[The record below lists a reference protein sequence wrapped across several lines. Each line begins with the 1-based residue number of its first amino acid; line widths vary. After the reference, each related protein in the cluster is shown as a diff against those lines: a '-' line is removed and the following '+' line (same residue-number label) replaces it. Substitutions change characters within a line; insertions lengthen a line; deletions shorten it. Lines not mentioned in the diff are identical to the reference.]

1 MPNRLLRR
9 TGSLF
14 DQLEQRWEKLTTQR
28 RVASALVVVFV
39 VGLALVEARRIPWLS
54 TALIERLPSNHFEA
68 ILLPFTL
75 LLLAEV
81 ISLVFAIA
89 QSVAI
94 AVGKQLEIMSLILIR
109 QSFKELTYFPEPIV
123 WDLRSGEVTQ
133 RVLYILSDASGAL
146 VIFGLLVVYFRMQTH
161 KPISRDSDDQSSFV
175 GAKKLIALA
184 LLASL
189 AVIAAN
195 VTWVCMSTC
204 LARSFFEIF
213 YTLLIFADVLIVLIS
228 LRYSVAYP
236 VVFRY
241 FGFAVATVLIRLAL
255 TAPRVV
261 DAGLGVIATLFA
273 IALTWVYNR
282 TSPEEID
289 LAKPLL

>member
-1 MPNRLLRR
+1 MPSRLLNG
-9 TGSLF
+9 TGSFF
-14 DQLEQRWEKLTTQR
+14 DLLEKRWERLTTQR
-28 RVASALVVVFV
+28 RVASALVIVFLA
-39 VGLALVEARRIPWLS
+39 GIALVEARRIPWLS
-54 TALIERLPSNHFEA
+54 AELVERLPSNHFEA

-123 WDLRSGEVTQ
+123 WDLASSEVPR

-146 VIFGLLVVYFRMQTH
+146 VIFALLVVYFNMQTH
-161 KPISRDSDDQSSFV
+161 QPISRDPDDQSSFV

-189 AVIAAN
+189 VIIATEVVWA
-195 VTWVCMSTC
+195 WVS
-204 LARSFFEIF
+204 AGQEHSFFEIF
-213 YTLLIFADVLIVLIS
+213 YTILIFADVLIVLIS

-261 DAGLGVIATLFA
+261 DAGLGVVATVFA

-282 TSPEEID
+282 TS
-289 LAKPLL
+289 AGN

>member
-123 WDLRSGEVTQ
+123 WDLNSGEVTQ

-146 VIFGLLVVYFRMQTH
+146 IIFGLLVVYFRMQVFQ
-161 KPISRDSDDQSSFV
+161 PISRDPDDQSSFV

-189 AVIAAN
+189 VVIAFN
-195 VTWVCMSTC
+195 VAWAWMSTGDE
-204 LARSFFEIF
+204 RSFFEIF

-241 FGFAVATVLIRLAL
+241 FGYAVATVLIRLAL

-261 DAGLGVIATLFA
+261 DAGLGVVATLFA

-282 TSPEEID
+282 TASGEMESG
-289 LAKPLL
+289 

>member
-1 MPNRLLRR
+1 MTTRLLSG

-14 DQLEQRWEKLTTQR
+14 DLLEQRWQRLTTQR
-28 RVASALVVVFV
+28 RVASALVIVFV
-39 VGLALVEARRIPWLS
+39 TGLALVEARRISWLS
-54 TALIERLPSNHFEA
+54 PELTERLPSNHFEA

-123 WDLRSGEVTQ
+123 WDLTSGEISR

-146 VIFGLLVVYFRMQTH
+146 VIFALLVVYFRMQTH
-161 KPISRDSDDQSSFV
+161 QPISSDPDDQSSFV

-189 AVIAAN
+189 VVIAAE
-195 VTWVCMSTC
+195 VAWVWLFTG
-204 LARSFFEIF
+204 REHSFFEIF

-261 DAGLGVIATLFA
+261 DAGLGVGATLFA
-273 IALTWVYNR
+273 IALTWVYNQ
-282 TSPEEID
+282 TATGEYETPT
-289 LAKPLL
+289 

>member
-1 MPNRLLRR
+1 MPNRLLKR

-14 DQLEQRWEKLTTQR
+14 DLLEQRWQKLTTQR
-28 RVASALVVVFV
+28 RVASALVLVFAA
-39 VGLALVEARRIPWLS
+39 GLALVEARRIPWLS
-54 TALIERLPSNHFEA
+54 PDLMERLPSNHFEA

-109 QSFKELTYFPEPIV
+109 QSFKELTHFPEPIV
-123 WDLRSGEVTQ
+123 WDLTSGEMTR

-146 VIFGLLVVYFRMQTH
+146 IIFGLLVIYFQMQTH
-161 KPISRDSDDQSSFV
+161 QPISRDPDDRSSFV
-175 GAKKLIALA
+175 DAKKLIALA
-184 LLASL
+184 LLACL
-189 AVIAAN
+189 AVIAAE
-195 VTWVCMSTC
+195 VVWTWVSTGEEH
-204 LARSFFEIF
+204 SFFEIF

-228 LRYSVAYP
+228 MRYSVAYP

-241 FGFAVATVLIRLAL
+241 FGFAVSTVLIRLAL

-261 DAGLGVIATLFA
+261 DAGLGVVATLFA
-273 IALTWVYNR
+273 IALTGVYNR
-282 TSPEEID
+282 TAAGEMESQTAT
-289 LAKPLL
+289 L

>member
-1 MPNRLLRR
+1 MPSRLLNG
-9 TGSLF
+9 TGSFF
-14 DQLEQRWEKLTTQR
+14 DLLEKRWERLTTQR
-28 RVASALVVVFV
+28 RVASALVIVFLA
-39 VGLALVEARRIPWLS
+39 GIALVEARRIPWLS
-54 TALIERLPSNHFEA
+54 AELVERLPSNHFEA

-123 WDLRSGEVTQ
+123 WDLASSEVTR

-146 VIFGLLVVYFRMQTH
+146 VIFALLVVYFNMQTH
-161 KPISRDSDDQSSFV
+161 QPISRDPDDQSSFV

-189 AVIAAN
+189 VIIATEVVWA
-195 VTWVCMSTC
+195 WVS
-204 LARSFFEIF
+204 AGQEHSFFEIF
-213 YTLLIFADVLIVLIS
+213 YTILIFADVLIVLIS

-261 DAGLGVIATLFA
+261 DAGLGVVATVFA

-282 TSPEEID
+282 TS
-289 LAKPLL
+289 AGN

>member
-1 MPNRLLRR
+1 MAGGIRKQ
-9 TGSLF
+9 SEVVF
-14 DQLEQRWEKLTTQR
+14 DRLEQSWEKLATQK
-28 RVASALVVVFV
+28 RVASTLVIVFL
-39 VGLALVEARRIPWLS
+39 VGLALVEARRLPWLS
-54 TALIERLPSNHFEA
+54 PELAERLPSNHFEA

-89 QSVAI
+89 QSVAT

-109 QSFKELTYFPEPIV
+109 QSFKELTLFPEPIV
-123 WDLRSGEVTQ
+123 WSTTSGEITKQ
-133 RVLYILSDASGAL
+133 VLYIISDATGAL
-146 VIFGLLVVYFRMQTH
+146 LIFGLLAVYFRLQIH
-161 KPISRDSDDQSSFV
+161 QPISSDPDEQSSFV
-175 GAKKLIALA
+175 GAKKFIALV
-184 LLASL
+184 LLVSL
-189 AVIAAN
+189 IVIAIN
-195 VTWVCMSTC
+195 VAWAWISTGEEQ
-204 LARSFFEIF
+204 SFFEVF

-255 TAPRVV
+255 TAPRVI
-261 DAGLGVIATLFA
+261 DAALGVTATLFA

-282 TSPEEID
+282 TSGVE
-289 LAKPLL
+289 

>member
-1 MPNRLLRR
+1 MPKRLREGTERIFDHLERR
-9 TGSLF
+9 W
-14 DQLEQRWEKLTTQR
+14 QLLKTQR

-54 TALIERLPSNHFEA
+54 QDVIDRLPSNHFEA

-81 ISLVFAIA
+81 ISLVFALA
-89 QSVAI
+89 QSVAM

-109 QSFKELTYFPEPIV
+109 QSFKELTAFPEPLV
-123 WDLRSGEVTQ
+123 WTITSGEISR
-133 RVLYILSDASGAL
+133 RVLYIISDATGAL
-146 VIFGLLVVYFRMQTH
+146 AIFGLLVVYFRLQTH
-161 KPISRDSDDQSSFV
+161 QPISKDPDDQSSFV
-175 GAKKLIALA
+175 VAKKFIALA
-184 LLASL
+184 LLVSL
-189 AVIAAN
+189 VLIAAN
-195 VTWVCMSTC
+195 VVWAWFATGEE
-204 LARSFFEIF
+204 RSFFEVF

-228 LRYSVAYP
+228 LRYSVAYR

-261 DAGLGVIATLFA
+261 DAGLGVTATIFA

-282 TSPEEID
+282 PASGEPSTQAS
-289 LAKPLL
+289 

>member
-1 MPNRLLRR
+1 MPSRLQNRAG
-9 TGSLF
+9 TFF
-14 DQLEQRWEKLTTQR
+14 DLLEQRWQKLATQR
-28 RVASALVVVFV
+28 RVASALVIVFGA
-39 VGLALVEARRIPWLS
+39 GLALVEVRRLPWLS
-54 TALIERLPSNHFEA
+54 QELAERLPSNHFEA

-81 ISLVFAIA
+81 ISLVFALA
-89 QSVAI
+89 QSVAM

-109 QSFKELTYFPEPIV
+109 QSFKELTFFPEPIV
-123 WDLRSGEVTQ
+123 WSTTSGEISQ
-133 RVLYILSDASGAL
+133 RVLYIISDAAGAL
-146 VIFGLLVVYFRMQTH
+146 MIFGLLVIYFRLQIYQ
-161 KPISRDSDDQSSFV
+161 PISSDPDDQSSFV
-175 GAKKLIALA
+175 GAKKFIALVLLVCLLLIA
-184 LLASL
+184 
-189 AVIAAN
+189 VN
-195 VTWVCMSTC
+195 VVWAWVTTGEE
-204 LARSFFEIF
+204 RSFFEVF

-261 DAGLGVIATLFA
+261 DAGLAVTATIFA

-282 TSPEEID
+282 TVTGESSGS
-289 LAKPLL
+289 A

>member
-1 MPNRLLRR
+1 
-9 TGSLF
+9 
-14 DQLEQRWEKLTTQR
+14 
-28 RVASALVVVFV
+28 
-39 VGLALVEARRIPWLS
+39 LA
-54 TALIERLPSNHFEA
+54 ERLPSNHFEA

-109 QSFKELTYFPEPIV
+109 QSFKELTFFPEPIV
-123 WDLRSGEVTQ
+123 WDLTSGEITR

-146 VIFGLLVVYFRMQTH
+146 VIFGLLVIYFRMQTH
-161 KPISRDSDDQSSFV
+161 QPISRDPDDQSSFV

-189 AVIAAN
+189 AIIAAE
-195 VTWVCMSTC
+195 VAWAWLFTGEEH
-204 LARSFFEIF
+204 SFFEIF

-261 DAGLGVIATLFA
+261 DAGLGVVATVFA

-282 TSPEEID
+282 TAAGEFEAPS
-289 LAKPLL
+289 

>member
-1 MPNRLLRR
+1 MTTRLLSG

-14 DQLEQRWEKLTTQR
+14 DLLEQRWQRLTTQR
-28 RVASALVVVFV
+28 RVASALVIVFV
-39 VGLALVEARRIPWLS
+39 TGLALVEARRISWLS
-54 TALIERLPSNHFEA
+54 PELTERLPSNHFEA

-123 WDLRSGEVTQ
+123 WDLTSGEISR

-146 VIFGLLVVYFRMQTH
+146 VIFALLVVYFRMQTH
-161 KPISRDSDDQSSFV
+161 QPISSDPDDQSSFV

-189 AVIAAN
+189 VVIAAE
-195 VTWVCMSTC
+195 VAWIWLFTGKEH
-204 LARSFFEIF
+204 SFFEIF

-261 DAGLGVIATLFA
+261 DAGLGVGATLFA
-273 IALTWVYNR
+273 IALTWVYNQ
-282 TSPEEID
+282 TATGEYETPT
-289 LAKPLL
+289 

>member
-1 MPNRLLRR
+1 
-9 TGSLF
+9 
-14 DQLEQRWEKLTTQR
+14 
-28 RVASALVVVFV
+28 
-39 VGLALVEARRIPWLS
+39 
-54 TALIERLPSNHFEA
+54 
-68 ILLPFTL
+68 
-75 LLLAEV
+75 
-81 ISLVFAIA
+81 
-89 QSVAI
+89 
-94 AVGKQLEIMSLILIR
+94 MSLILIR

-123 WDLRSGEVTQ
+123 WDLASSEVTR

-146 VIFGLLVVYFRMQTH
+146 VIFALLVVYFNMQTH
-161 KPISRDSDDQSSFV
+161 QPISRDPDDQSSFV

-189 AVIAAN
+189 VIIATEVVWA
-195 VTWVCMSTC
+195 WVS
-204 LARSFFEIF
+204 AGQEHSFFEIF
-213 YTLLIFADVLIVLIS
+213 YTILIFADVLIVLIS

-261 DAGLGVIATLFA
+261 DAGLGVVATVFA

-282 TSPEEID
+282 TS
-289 LAKPLL
+289 AGN

>member
-1 MPNRLLRR
+1 MAGGIRKQ
-9 TGSLF
+9 SEVVF
-14 DQLEQRWEKLTTQR
+14 DRLEQSWGKLATQK
-28 RVASALVVVFV
+28 RVASTLVIVFL
-39 VGLALVEARRIPWLS
+39 VGLALVEARRLPWLS
-54 TALIERLPSNHFEA
+54 PELAERLPSNHFEA

-89 QSVAI
+89 QSVAT

-109 QSFKELTYFPEPIV
+109 QSFKELTLFPEPIV
-123 WDLRSGEVTQ
+123 WSTTSGEITKQ
-133 RVLYILSDASGAL
+133 VLYIISDATGAL
-146 VIFGLLVVYFRMQTH
+146 LIFGLLAVYFRLQIH
-161 KPISRDSDDQSSFV
+161 QPISSDPDEQSSFV
-175 GAKKLIALA
+175 GAKKFIALV
-184 LLASL
+184 LLVSL
-189 AVIAAN
+189 IVIAIN
-195 VTWVCMSTC
+195 VAWAWISTGEEQ
-204 LARSFFEIF
+204 SFFEVF

-255 TAPRVV
+255 TAPRVI
-261 DAGLGVIATLFA
+261 DAALGVTATLFA

-282 TSPEEID
+282 TSGVE
-289 LAKPLL
+289 

>member
-1 MPNRLLRR
+1 
-9 TGSLF
+9 
-14 DQLEQRWEKLTTQR
+14 
-28 RVASALVVVFV
+28 
-39 VGLALVEARRIPWLS
+39 
-54 TALIERLPSNHFEA
+54 
-68 ILLPFTL
+68 LLPFTL

-109 QSFKELTYFPEPIV
+109 QSFKELTFFPEPIV
-123 WDLRSGEVTQ
+123 WDLTSGEMTR

-146 VIFGLLVVYFRMQTH
+146 VIFTLLVVYFKMQTH
-161 KPISRDSDDQSSFV
+161 QPITRDPDDQSSFI

-184 LLASL
+184 LLAGL
-189 AVIAAN
+189 VMIAAE
-195 VTWVCMSTC
+195 VVWTWVTTSQEH
-204 LARSFFEIF
+204 SFFEIF

-261 DAGLGVIATLFA
+261 DAGLGVVATLFA

-282 TSPEEID
+282 TTTAEIESPTST
-289 LAKPLL
+289 L

>member
-1 MPNRLLRR
+1 MPSRLLNR
-9 TGSLF
+9 TGNIF
-14 DQLEQRWEKLTTQR
+14 DRMERRWHRLATQR
-28 RVASALVVVFV
+28 RVASALVIVFV
-39 VGLALVEARRIPWLS
+39 VGLALVEARRLPWL
-54 TALIERLPSNHFEA
+54 APELLDRLPSNHFEA

-81 ISLVFAIA
+81 ISLVFALA
-89 QSVAI
+89 QSVAM

-109 QSFKELTYFPEPIV
+109 QSFKELTFFPEPIV
-123 WDLRSGEVTQ
+123 WSATSGEITR
-133 RVLYILSDASGAL
+133 RVLFIISDAAGAL
-146 VIFGLLVVYFRMQTH
+146 IIFGLLVVYFRLQTH
-161 KPISRDSDDQSSFV
+161 QPISQDPDERSSFV
-175 GAKKLIALA
+175 AAKKFI
-184 LLASL
+184 
-189 AVIAAN
+189 AVILLLSLVVIAVN
-195 VTWVCMSTC
+195 VAWVWLSTGEE
-204 LARSFFEIF
+204 RSFFEVF

-261 DAGLGVIATLFA
+261 DAGLGVTATLFA

-282 TSPEEID
+282 TITSE
-289 LAKPLL
+289 

>member
-1 MPNRLLRR
+1 
-9 TGSLF
+9 
-14 DQLEQRWEKLTTQR
+14 LERRWEKLTTQR
-28 RVASALVVVFV
+28 RVASALVIVFV
-39 VGLALVEARRIPWLS
+39 AGLALVEARHLQWLPS
-54 TALIERLPSNHFEA
+54 ELTEPLPSNHFEA

-75 LLLAEV
+75 LLLTEV

-109 QSFKELTYFPEPIV
+109 QSFKELTYLSEPIV
-123 WDLRSGEVTQ
+123 WDVNSGEMTR

-146 VIFGLLVVYFRMQTH
+146 VIFALLVIYFKILFHQ
-161 KPISRDSDDQSSFV
+161 PISSDPDDQSSFI
-175 GAKKLIALA
+175 GAKKFIALV

-189 AVIAAN
+189 LVIAAN
-195 VTWVCMSTC
+195 AAWAWVSTGEEH
-204 LARSFFEIF
+204 SFFEVF

-228 LRYSVAYP
+228 LRYSAAYP

-255 TAPRVV
+255 TAPRVI
-261 DAGLGVIATLFA
+261 DAGLGVVATLFA

-282 TSPEEID
+282 TATGEFEAPT
-289 LAKPLL
+289 

>member
-1 MPNRLLRR
+1 MTTRLLSG
-9 TGSLF
+9 TGSFF
-14 DQLEQRWEKLTTQR
+14 DLLEQRWQRLTTQR
-28 RVASALVVVFV
+28 RVASALVIVFV
-39 VGLALVEARRIPWLS
+39 TGLALVEARRISWLS
-54 TALIERLPSNHFEA
+54 PELTERLPSNHFEA

-123 WDLRSGEVTQ
+123 WDLTSGEISR

-146 VIFGLLVVYFRMQTH
+146 VIFALLVVYFRMQTH
-161 KPISRDSDDQSSFV
+161 QPISSDPDDQSSFV

-189 AVIAAN
+189 VVIAAE
-195 VTWVCMSTC
+195 VAWIWLFTGKEH
-204 LARSFFEIF
+204 SFFEIF

-261 DAGLGVIATLFA
+261 DAGLGVGATLFA
-273 IALTWVYNR
+273 IALTWVYNQ
-282 TSPEEID
+282 TATGEYETPT
-289 LAKPLL
+289 